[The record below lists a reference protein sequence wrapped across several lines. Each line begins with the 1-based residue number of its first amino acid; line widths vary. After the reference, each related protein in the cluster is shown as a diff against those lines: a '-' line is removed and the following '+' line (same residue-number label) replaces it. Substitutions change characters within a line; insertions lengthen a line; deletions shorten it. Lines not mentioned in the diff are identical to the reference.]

1 MGNYELDSTK
11 LKALA
16 EEKNQELLKL
26 HRYGAFFK
34 AVVRDAGYIPEYAL
48 KAVVCK
54 YHEGDVYPENKKG
67 YKTHKID
74 ALLHKAKLTNEFKYE
89 QRNNPKFKAS
99 WSTISSWT
107 PELRY
112 EIEITSKHANSY
124 IDALNNDNGGVYKWI
139 KNYW

>member
-1 MGNYELDSTK
+1 MGNYDLNSTK

-16 EEKNQELLKL
+16 EEKNQELLRL
-26 HRYGAFFK
+26 HKYGTFYK

-48 KAVVCK
+48 KAVVCE
-54 YHEGDVYPENKKG
+54 YHDDVYPEHKNG

-74 ALLHKAKLTNEFKYE
+74 ALLHKAKLTKEFKEE
-89 QRNNPKFKAS
+89 QRYNPKFKAS

-112 EIEITSKHANSY
+112 EIELTTKHAHSY
-124 IDALNNDNGGVYKWI
+124 IEALNDNNGGVYKWI
-139 KNYW
+139 KNFW

>member
-1 MGNYELDSTK
+1 MEKTGLDSTK
-11 LKALA
+11 LKGLA

-48 KAVVCK
+48 KAVICK
-54 YHEGDVYPENKKG
+54 YHKDVYPENENG
-67 YKTHKID
+67 YKTHNID
-74 ALLHKAKLTNEFKYE
+74 ALISKAKLKNELKIE
-89 QRNNPKFKAS
+89 LRNNPKFKAR

-107 PELRY
+107 PEFRY
-112 EIEITSKHANSY
+112 KIEITSKHANSY